1 MITREV
7 HPMTAPSQVHDVL
20 DRHMLVDG
28 FELVL
33 DTTASQGSWLVDAR
47 DGTHYLDMF
56 TFFASSPLGMNP
68 PELIGDADFLARLTE
83 VAVNKPSN
91 SDIYTTHLAD
101 FVETFER
108 VLGDPRLPRLFLIEG
123 GALAVENALK
133 AAFDFKQRHNA
144 AHGRDDALGTRVLH
158 LTRAFHGRTG
168 YTMSL
173 TNTESQKVAGF
184 PKFDWPRIDTP
195 AMRFPIDE
203 HLDEVV
209 AAEEQALA
217 QARAAFAA
225 HPHDIAGFIAEPIQA
240 EGGDNH
246 LRGEFLRAMQDLCH
260 DHDALF
266 ILDEVQTGVGVTGTP
281 WCYQQLG
288 LAPDLVAFGK
298 KAQVCGVMAGGR
310 IEDIPDHVFEVSSRI
325 NSTWGGNLTDMVRAQ
340 KVLEVV
346 EERGLIAAAATNGA
360 HLLQRLHDLAGRH
373 PDRIDNVRGR
383 GLLCAFDL
391 PSREQRDHLIA
402 AALTDEHVLLLG
414 CGDRSIRFR
423 PHLAVTPAELDL
435 AVAAID
441 RVLAADQ
448 RPSGSHHSSGV

>member
-1 MITREV
+1 
-7 HPMTAPSQVHDVL
+7 MTAPAEVHDVL
-20 DRHMLVDG
+20 GRHLLVDG
-28 FELVL
+28 FDLVL
-33 DTTASQGSWLVDAR
+33 DTAASQGSWMVDAR
-47 DGTHYLDMF
+47 DGTRYLDMF
-56 TFFASSPLGMNP
+56 TFFASSPLGMNS
-68 PELIGDADFLARLTE
+68 PELTGDPAFLTRLTAI
-83 VAVNKPSN
+83 AVNKPSN
-91 SDIYTTHLAD
+91 SDIYTTDLAD
-101 FVETFER
+101 FVTTFER

-133 AAFDFKQRHNA
+133 AAFDFKQKHNA
-144 AHGRDDALGTRVLH
+144 AHGRDGGLGTKILH

-173 TNTESQKVAGF
+173 TNTEPLKVAGF
-184 PKFDWPRIDTP
+184 PRFDWPRIDTP
-195 AMRFPIDE
+195 AMRFPLDE

-209 AAEEQALA
+209 AAEEHALA
-217 QARAAFAA
+217 QARAAFDA

-246 LRGEFLRAMQDLCH
+246 LRGEFLRAVQELCH
-260 DHDALF
+260 HHDALF

-288 LAPDLVAFGK
+288 LEPDLVAFGK

-310 IEDIPDHVFEVSSRI
+310 IEDIPDHVFEMSSRI
-325 NSTWGGNLTDMVRAQ
+325 NSTWGGNLTDMVRTQ
-340 KVLEVV
+340 KVLEVI
-346 EERGLIAAAATNGA
+346 EDRDLIAAATTNGA

-391 PSREQRDHLIA
+391 PNREQRDQLIA
-402 AALTDEHVLLLG
+402 AARTDEHVLLLG
-414 CGDRSIRFR
+414 CGERSIRFR
-423 PHLAVTPAELDL
+423 PHLAVTAEELDL

-441 RVLAADQ
+441 RVLAADG
-448 RPSGSHHSSGV
+448 RP

>member
-1 MITREV
+1 
-7 HPMTAPSQVHDVL
+7 MTAPAEVHDVL
-20 DRHMLVDG
+20 GRHLLVDG
-28 FELVL
+28 FDLVL
-33 DTTASQGSWLVDAR
+33 DTAASQGSWMVDAR
-47 DGTHYLDMF
+47 DGTRYLDMF

-68 PELIGDADFLARLTE
+68 PELTGDPAFLTRLTAI
-83 VAVNKPSN
+83 AVNKPSN
-91 SDIYTTHLAD
+91 SDIYTTDLAD
-101 FVETFER
+101 FVTTFER

-133 AAFDFKQRHNA
+133 AAFDFKQKHNT
-144 AHGRDDALGTRVLH
+144 AHGRDGGLGTKILH

-173 TNTESQKVAGF
+173 TNTEPLKVAGF
-184 PKFDWPRIDTP
+184 PRFDWPRIDTP
-195 AMRFPIDE
+195 AMRFPLDE

-209 AAEEQALA
+209 ATEEHALA
-217 QARAAFAA
+217 QARAAFDA
-225 HPHDIAGFIAEPIQA
+225 HLHDIAGFIAEPIQA

-246 LRGEFLRAMQDLCH
+246 LRGEFLQAMQELCH
-260 DHDALF
+260 HHDALF

-288 LAPDLVAFGK
+288 LEPDLVAFGK

-325 NSTWGGNLTDMVRAQ
+325 NSTWGGNLTDMVRTQ
-340 KVLEVV
+340 KVLEVI
-346 EERGLIAAAATNGA
+346 EDRDLIAAATTNGA

-391 PSREQRDHLIA
+391 PNREQRDQLIA
-402 AALTDEHVLLLG
+402 AARTDEHVLLLG
-414 CGDRSIRFR
+414 CGERSIRFR
-423 PHLAVTPAELDL
+423 PHLAVTAEELDL

-441 RVLAADQ
+441 RVLAPDGH
-448 RPSGSHHSSGV
+448 P